1 MTGVVGV
8 DGYVCEQG
16 KVKDVKA
23 GEFVW
28 KLVHSEHY
36 ATAVNVTVCTK
47 IIYSANDLN
56 KMLSVYATKT
66 KVGTLSYNATSNDV
80 YSYDGY
86 FILGD
91 NIDFASNG
99 ERGVYNS
106 GVLAQSFANSGAKET
121 VALMGFNGTFDG
133 RGFAIKN
140 VTFASEGGASF
151 TTGGGLFGAIGAKG
165 VVKNLALV
173 NIALSI
179 ESDNAPL
186 ATVASG
192 KIDNVYIDLQE
203 VEANASARLAGVACA
218 TYGAELSNIYVRKAN
233 TATGTRQHSGYVSV
247 YDAAREGKQTTAKN
261 IYIYNDASIQ
271 PWIAEMENGTLNPYG
286 GNGTNAFKD
295 VVVYSS
301 IDMAGVYP
309 TFKNFTIEWLSAYN
323 KSQIAFEDDTYWDF
337 TGAEPVFKTKEA
349 QSTPITLSYVPV
361 MEVKGTATVDL
372 SEVTLFTEVTGAKI
386 ADVDVFASYA
396 NGVLTLDNA
405 KIPNA
410 AKSLG
415 KNVDVTVLTNSG
427 RYVFK
432 ADVYT
437 KIITTAEE
445 LNKMLSEYAA
455 KTSVGT
461 LGRAIGVEVFSYDG
475 YFLLGNTIDYA
486 KDGARGVYDSG
497 VTYLRTNYYDF
508 NATNPAVMNVAGFK
522 GVFDGQGYAIK
533 NVEFKSTMSA
543 NDVCFYTGGGLFGA
557 IATDGVVKNLALK
570 NVALSNTD
578 GNATIAGTC
587 CGTLNN
593 ISVDMVMENS
603 TDVRVGALVLG
614 TLGANIS
621 NVFVHITGM
630 GGYRLRYGY
639 VSLYD
644 HARIEGETTVSTT
657 VKNVY
662 VARTSGTTQ
671 TVGQYLVGT
680 SETGA
685 YNPYDD
691 EAGTFASVKVY
702 DKEKP
707 ATTDANYGAFANGVD
722 YQTYAQLATDLAAGN
737 VIVFDDTAYWDLT
750 GSYPTFKTKTVS

>member
-1 MTGVVGV
+1 MAHDVSSAP
-8 DGYVCEQG
+8 DWLQSG
-16 KVKDVKA
+16 K
-23 GEFVW
+23 E
-28 KLVHSEHY
+28 
-36 ATAVNVTVCTK
+36 
-47 IIYSANDLN
+47 
-56 KMLSVYATKT
+56 
-66 KVGTLSYNATSNDV
+66 
-80 YSYDGY
+80 
-86 FILGD
+86 
-91 NIDFASNG
+91 NG
-99 ERGVYNS
+99 EKYN
-106 GVLAQSFANSGAKET
+106 
-121 VALMGFNGTFDG
+121 
-133 RGFAIKN
+133 
-140 VTFASEGGASF
+140 
-151 TTGGGLFGAIGAKG
+151 
-165 VVKNLALV
+165 
-173 NIALSI
+173 
-179 ESDNAPL
+179 P
-186 ATVASG
+186 
-192 KIDNVYIDLQE
+192 Y
-203 VEANASARLAGVACA
+203 
-218 TYGAELSNIYVRKAN
+218 
-233 TATGTRQHSGYVSV
+233 H
-247 YDAAREGKQTTAKN
+247 
-261 IYIYNDASIQ
+261 
-271 PWIAEMENGTLNPYG
+271 ENGTGVYTNVKVYHKGDSSVSGFANGLDYQTYAQLKTDLTA
-286 GNGTNAFKD
+286 GNVIIFDDMSFWDMTGT
-295 VVVYSS
+295 
-301 IDMAGVYP
+301 YP
-309 TFKNFTIEWLSAYN
+309 TFKAKEGKVAQLVLET
-323 KSQIAFEDDTYWDF
+323 K
-337 TGAEPVFKTKEA
+337 PVVE
-349 QSTPITLSYVPV
+349 I
-361 MEVKGTATVDL
+361 KGENTTVDL
-372 SEVTLFTEVTGAKI
+372 GAYTDLFTNVLDAQVAG
-386 ADVDVFASYA
+386 VSVFEGYSE
-396 NGVLTLDNA
+396 NKLTLNNA
-405 KIPNA
+405 NIPNV
-410 AKSLG
+410 SSQIG
-415 KNVDVTVLTNSG
+415 KDTEIRISTDSG
-427 RYVFK
+427 IYAFK
-432 ADVYT
+432 ANVYT

-445 LNKMLSEYAA
+445 LDKMLSEYAL

-461 LGRAIGVEVFSYDG
+461 VTRAIGVEVFSYDG

-497 VTYLRTNYYDF
+497 VTYLRTNYYDSHA
-508 NATNPAVMNVAGFK
+508 NNPAVMNVAGFK

-587 CGTLNN
+587 CGTLDN

-680 SETGA
+680 AETGA

-737 VIVFDDTAYWDLT
+737 VIVFDDTVYWDLT